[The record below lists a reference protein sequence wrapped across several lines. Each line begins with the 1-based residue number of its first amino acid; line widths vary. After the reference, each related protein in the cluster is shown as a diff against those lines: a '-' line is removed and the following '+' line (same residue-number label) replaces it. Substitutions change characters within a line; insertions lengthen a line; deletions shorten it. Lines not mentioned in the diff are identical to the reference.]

1 MNTLQRIVAIAAQV
15 HRQCWSQGFNVS
27 EQTKKS
33 QVTCKQWQVL
43 VLDEFGQR
51 FTKEK
56 PIGGIGT
63 GQKIDLVDEND
74 RVAYELK
81 ASKNNVH
88 MEIYRDVF
96 KILVFNQRNP
106 TNRIR
111 TLVFIAPKLG
121 IENLGKEFPNDVQA
135 IVKRLKLDLILEG
148 I

>member
-1 MNTLQRIVAIAAQV
+1 MNTLQRIIAIAAHV
-15 HRQCWSQGFNVS
+15 RHQCWSQGANVS

-33 QVTCKQWQVL
+33 QATCKQWQVL

-56 PIGGIGT
+56 PIGGNGT
-63 GQKIDLVDEND
+63 GQKIDLVDEKD

-96 KILVFNQRNP
+96 KVLVFNRRNP
-106 TNRIR
+106 ANRIR
-111 TLVFIAPKLG
+111 TLVFIAPKVG
-121 IENLGKEFPNDVQA
+121 IDNLGKEFPKDVQA
-135 IVKRLKLDLILEG
+135 IVKGLKLELILEG